1 MSILHAISSFYIP
14 NHEERKKELQET
26 LYKNLTCYNF
36 KQIHLF
42 VDSFEGLEFINYN
55 YPEYLK
61 NEKIKII
68 AVGKQPTYS
77 NLFEYANKLEGEL
90 CMIMNSDIWLHSI
103 SDMRLLD
110 NLENTVYGITRHE
123 SSMVPEMIERF
134 HKQPDFIGSQDAFI
148 FKSPVKPELIKKTKF
163 PQNVWGSDNVLLREF
178 SDLGYTLLNPAS
190 QIIIVHEHKSEF
202 REDNRERLPPPWIR
216 LNPTTIVIK

>member
-1 MSILHAISSFYIP
+1 MSILHAISSFYLP
-14 NHEERKKELQET
+14 KNEERKKELQEA

-42 VDSFEGLEFINYN
+42 VDSFEDLEFINYN
-55 YPEYLK
+55 YSEYLK
-61 NEKIKII
+61 NEKIKVI
-68 AVGKQPTYS
+68 AIGKQPIYS
-77 NLFEYANKLEGEL
+77 DFFEYANKLEGEL

-110 NLENTVYGITRHE
+110 NLENTVYGLTRHE
-123 SSMVPEMIERF
+123 SSMVPELIERYT
-134 HKQPDFIGSQDAFI
+134 KNPGFIGSQDAFI

-190 QIIIVHEHKSEF
+190 QIIIVHEHKSNV

-216 LNPTTIVIK
+216 LNPKTLVIK